1 METEVKTKFFRNGG
15 SVAVRI
21 PSAWNFNPDQVTLT
35 FDEISRSITIRQ
47 FPRHPLEEFFALQ
60 DELGSVEGDQPL
72 FDREQGTDTFTS
84 PIDVGSE

>member
-21 PSAWNFNPDQVTLT
+21 PSAWNFNPDRVTLT

-47 FPRHPLEEFFALQ
+47 FPQHPLEDFFALQ
-60 DELGSVEGDQPL
+60 DELGPVEDDQPL
-72 FDREQGTDTFTS
+72 FEREQGIDTFIN
-84 PIDVGSE
+84 PIEVAG